1 MKSKLGGGGYHE
13 QGARVTKNAMQGKM
27 HGLTGDLDFLL
38 SYLYTSDNLVR
49 AYILLEIIRTFEH
62 TN

>member
-1 MKSKLGGGGYHE
+1 MEVEYFMKSKFGGGGRGYHE
-13 QGARVTKNAMQGKM
+13 KGAWITKNVMQGKM

-49 AYILLEIIRTFEH
+49 AYILL
-62 TN
+62 

>member
-49 AYILLEIIRTFEH
+49 AYILL
-62 TN
+62 